1 MTSKKT
7 HRIACA
13 VASALFCASAGAA
26 EVVTNFWQ
34 GGNSS
39 GGGWAT
45 AENWSEGLPASGQ
58 VVAFRNGDVVTMNT
72 ADYATGKKAA
82 GIDLQGNGTT
92 LYLPQ
97 DDTAANTFPAV
108 SLGDGTVLFT
118 QLNKNTT
125 VKALNGS
132 GTVTNAA
139 AEMRVLNIG
148 EAGSKVVSDFSGKI
162 TGHIGMNNYGFV
174 RLTGTE
180 STTPDRRLVVLRNK
194 DADAGAP
201 LYGVTEVMRFGNY
214 GDEASSIGK
223 PPAATES
230 SVDIRF
236 SGWLRYIGPGDESTD
251 RYIAVRYLTSGACAY
266 PNTLDA
272 GPNGGLTFT
281 GTIETAH
288 ESGKVGRMVLTGSN
302 SVPCV
307 IAGEWKGSA
316 THVTK
321 RGPGTWRFA
330 DNAKRNFKAGL
341 AVEEGTLQ
349 FDSIAETN
357 VMCSL
362 GLATTL
368 QKPYQGASNAGNNVD
383 YAYLL
388 GGATTNAVFEYTG
401 DGFCKVTT
409 RHISLKGSG
418 ARLKSSSPTATG
430 GISLSGISAEADG
443 ADVKTLWLAGTN
455 TLSCAGEISDGKGKV
470 GVTKEGPG
478 TWMLIGNQTFSGPIN
493 VNEGTL
499 VVRGNR
505 KFTWFRF
512 NVRGITGEVFYVD
525 EFGLF
530 DEEGTLLTKGIE
542 SVYPDNY
549 TAAGQ
554 LSGRLD
560 YDKILPGKA
569 GIATTKTLYY
579 YAPGSTSG
587 DFGGMFDGKAS
598 GRWRSAILTKNGL
611 PSWADSATW
620 VPIVFRLPDG
630 SDEASYCD
638 IAAYNTTQY
647 VTAFS
652 LDGSVD
658 GVNWATNLVAKQ
670 SGGYSFSKTD
680 TWATDGSAIAT
691 APHVPGDSWKFVGR
705 ETNDWHQLESVS
717 GVNVAP
723 GATLKADGYVTLRC
737 LTLDA
742 ANGNGTIDG
751 FDFAET
757 GFVDV
762 TNVPSAGSFDVAIAL
777 SNLPDGALA
786 RLNGWSVRING
797 REGSSRV
804 VFDGSKATVTRP
816 GGLVIIR

>member
-1 MTSKKT
+1 MTNKKAHPIT
-7 HRIACA
+7 CVVSA
-13 VASALFCASAGAA
+13 ALFCASANATS
-26 EVVTNFWQ
+26 VVTNFWQ
-34 GGNSS
+34 GGDSA

-45 AENWSEGLPASGQ
+45 AENWSEGVPASGQ
-58 VVAFRNGDVVTMNT
+58 VVAFRNENVVTMNSADFAT
-72 ADYATGKKAA
+72 AKKVD
-82 GIDLQGNGTT
+82 GIDLQGDGTT

-97 DDTAANTFPAV
+97 DDTAANTFPAI

-118 QLNKNTT
+118 QFNKNTT

-132 GTVTNAA
+132 GTVTNTASA
-139 AEMRVLNIG
+139 MRILTIG

-162 TGHIGMNNYGFV
+162 TGRIGMNNTGFV

-180 STTPDRRLVVLRNK
+180 STTPDRLVVLRNK

-201 LYGVTEVMRFGNY
+201 LYGVTEVLKFGNY
-214 GDEASSIGK
+214 GDASSSIGR
-223 PPAATES
+223 PPATTEG

-251 RYIAVRYLTSGACAY
+251 RYIAVRYLTTGGRAY

-281 GTIETAH
+281 GTIETTH
-288 ESGKVGRMVLTGSN
+288 DSGNVGRMVLTGSN

-330 DNAKRNFKAGL
+330 DNAKRNFRAGL

-357 VMCSL
+357 VVCSL

-368 QKPYQGASNAGNNVD
+368 QKPYQGAYNAANNVD

-388 GGATTNAVFEYTG
+388 GGDTTNVVFEYTG
-401 DGFCKVTT
+401 DSFCKVTT

-418 ARLKSSSPTATG
+418 ARLKSSSPTDTG
-430 GISLSGISAEADG
+430 GISLSGVSAQEDG
-443 ADVKTLWLAGTN
+443 AAVKTLWLAGAN
-455 TLSCAGEISDGKGKV
+455 MLSCVGEISDGDGKV
-470 GVTKEGPG
+470 GVTKEDPG
-478 TWMLIGNQTFSGPIN
+478 TWTLIGNQTFSGP
-493 VNEGTL
+493 VEVKEGTL

-505 KFTWFRF
+505 PFTWYRF
-512 NVRGITGEVFYVD
+512 TVRGLGNQVFFLN
-525 EFGLF
+525 ELGLF
-530 DEEGTLLTKGIE
+530 NDAGERQTVGVT
-542 SVYPDNY
+542 SVYPPSY
-549 TAAGQ
+549 TGPGYQ
-554 LSGRLD
+554 SGNLD
-560 YDKILPGKA
+560 YHTLLPGQA
-569 GIATTKTLYY
+569 GIATSKSIYY
-579 YAPGSTSG
+579 YAPGAVNDLAGLFDGTTSG
-587 DFGGMFDGKAS
+587 Y
-598 GRWRSAILTKNGL
+598 WRSAISKDYAMPKWND
-611 PSWADSATW
+611 PSNWI
-620 VPIVFRLPDG
+620 PIVIRLPEAA
-630 SDEASYCD
+630 DEAVYCD
-638 IAAYNTTQY
+638 IVAQNTAQS

-658 GVNWATNLVAKQ
+658 GETWTTNLLAKMSGDYTITTGTKWVSDSSPIDDSVAH
-670 SGGYSFSKTD
+670 
-680 TWATDGSAIAT
+680 I
-691 APHVPGDSWKFVGR
+691 PGDSWKFVGH
-705 ETNDWHQLESVS
+705 ETNDWHQLENVS
-717 GVNVAP
+717 GVNVSP
-723 GATLKADGYVTLRC
+723 GATLKADGYVTLHR

-762 TNVPSAGSFDVAIAL
+762 TNVLSVGSFDVAVAL

-786 RLNGWSVRING
+786 RLNGWSARING
-797 REGSSRV
+797 RAGNSRV
-804 VFDGSKATVTRP
+804 VFDGLKATVTRP
-816 GGLVIIR
+816 GFKMIVR